1 MYLTRFGLISCSGP
15 NAGLAQRVRDN
26 ALHLE
31 PRLTAGYIS
40 GVVQLGSRTILDHAQ
55 WEARRGAHYERVKA
69 WTVPHRERSRRGEK
83 HPVWDFLFEYYAF
96 RTSWLE
102 RWHPGP
108 DVRLTGE
115 AAEAFLRWPAYHS
128 VDGGVELNLATM
140 SEPRRTFVAWLR
152 QLLEGIQSRPAF
164 FGCHGL
170 HEWAMVYRL
179 PAEEVRHARYPL
191 RLSPE
196 ALAHVVEALPIRCT
210 HFDAFRFFTAAAR
223 PLNRLQPDRAA
234 VPELEQRGCL
244 HANMDL
250 YKWAFKL
257 APYAPSELIADAFA
271 LARDIREV
279 DMRASPY
286 DFSALGFAPI
296 AIETSEG
303 RAEYE
308 RWQREFEGRAV
319 PVRERLLELCG
330 RLLDGAAD
338 RTNAL
343 GTTRST

>member
-1 MYLTRFGLISCSGP
+1 MHSDRRI
-15 NAGLAQRVRDN
+15 V
-26 ALHLE
+26 
-31 PRLTAGYIS
+31 
-40 GVVQLGSRTILDHAQ
+40 LDHAQ
-55 WEARRGAHYERVKA
+55 WAARRAAHYEQVRA

-83 HPVWDFLFEYYAF
+83 HPVWDFMFEYYAF
-96 RTSWLE
+96 RPSWLE

-108 DVRLTGE
+108 EVRLTGAA
-115 AAEAFLRWPAYHS
+115 AAEFLRWPAYHAIELEAPS
-128 VDGGVELNLATM
+128 SGDKGPVDKGVELNLAAM

-170 HEWAMVYRL
+170 HEWAMVYRQ
-179 PAEEVRHARYPL
+179 PAEDVRHAGYPL
-191 RLSPE
+191 RLTPA
-196 ALAHVVEALPIRCT
+196 ALAQVVEALPVRCT
-210 HFDAFRFFTAAAR
+210 HFDAFRFFTPAAR

-234 VPELEQRGCL
+234 APELEQRGCL

-296 AIETSEG
+296 AIETSDG

-308 RWQREFEGRAV
+308 RAQREFERRAG
-319 PVRERLLELCG
+319 PLRGSILALCCRLLAGVESG
-330 RLLDGAAD
+330 PS
-338 RTNAL
+338 AL
-343 GTTRST
+343 GTAL